1 MTFIYAT
8 MDDLCE
14 AMASLS
20 TVLAL
25 VRLQF
30 FCSLEALCSS
40 IASLSI
46 KDNEEK
52 EINDLC
58 DAISRMFID
67 DDPMDIQTPMDD
79 LSEAMAN
86 LSITPRHDVELEALC
101 SSFESLSIKDN
112 EEKEINDLCDAI
124 SRMFIDDDPMDIQ
137 TPMDD
142 LSEAMANLSI
152 TPRHDVDLEA
162 LCASFE
168 SLSIQQSEIDDL
180 CDAMSRL
187 NV

>member
-1 MTFIYAT
+1 MTFIDAT

-58 DAISRMFID
+58 DAMSRMFID

-86 LSITPRHDVELEALC
+86 LSITPRLDVELEALC
-101 SSFESLSIKDN
+101 S
-112 EEKEINDLCDAI
+112 
-124 SRMFIDDDPMDIQ
+124 
-137 TPMDD
+137 
-142 LSEAMANLSI
+142 
-152 TPRHDVDLEA
+152 
-162 LCASFE
+162 SFE

>member
-58 DAISRMFID
+58 DAMSRIHIE
-67 DDPMDIQTPMDD
+67 DDPMDILTPMDD
-79 LSEAMAN
+79 LIEAMAN
-86 LSITPRHDVELEALC
+86 LSITPRLDVDLEALC
-101 SSFESLSIKDN
+101 SSFKSLSIHEN
-112 EEKEINDLCDAI
+112 
-124 SRMFIDDDPMDIQ
+124 
-137 TPMDD
+137 
-142 LSEAMANLSI
+142 
-152 TPRHDVDLEA
+152 
-162 LCASFE
+162 
-168 SLSIQQSEIDDL
+168 EIDDL

>member
-25 VRLQF
+25 VRLQC

-58 DAISRMFID
+58 DAMSRIHIE

-79 LSEAMAN
+79 LIEAMAN
-86 LSITPRHDVELEALC
+86 LSITPRLDVDLEALC
-101 SSFESLSIKDN
+101 SSFKSLSIHEN
-112 EEKEINDLCDAI
+112 
-124 SRMFIDDDPMDIQ
+124 
-137 TPMDD
+137 
-142 LSEAMANLSI
+142 
-152 TPRHDVDLEA
+152 
-162 LCASFE
+162 
-168 SLSIQQSEIDDL
+168 EIDDL